1 MALIAF
7 GINHNTAPVEVREKV
22 AFTPDNL
29 MRALMSMRQEVC
41 ANESVILSTCNRTE
55 IYADL
60 AEEDISRVLAWI
72 AGFHGIEPEVLEHSS
87 YCHTRQ
93 QAVRHLMRVAS
104 GLDSMVLGEPQI
116 LGQVKQAFTQAK
128 DHGAVGAHF
137 ERLFQHTFAIAKK
150 VRTQTDIGA
159 NAVSV
164 AFASVQ
170 LAKHIF
176 SSLDKIKVLLIGAG
190 ETIELVAKHLLEQGA
205 RQMMVAN
212 RTLARANELAAPLGA
227 QVMTLAQIPE
237 HLAKADVVISS
248 TASQLPIL
256 GKGVVERA
264 LKQRRH
270 QPMFLVDLA
279 VPRDIEAEVAELDD
293 AYLYTVDDLQQIVQ
307 QNLASRQSAA
317 QAAEQIVD
325 AGVVEF
331 TQWQEARGTIDL
343 VRQYREQSEACKAR
357 YLERALKQLAEG
369 RPAEQVATELAN
381 KLTSNLIHAPTQA
394 LRRAALDQD
403 ENQLNLLQQIF
414 GLEQGKI

>member
-22 AFTPDNL
+22 AFTPDNV
-29 MRALMSMRQEVC
+29 MDALLSIRQELQ

-60 AEEDISRVLAWI
+60 DDAQVAGLRAWI
-72 AGFHGIEPEVLEHSS
+72 AGFHGIEHPVLEKSS
-87 YCHTRQ
+87 YFHAQ
-93 QAVRHLMRVAS
+93 QDAVKHLMRVAC

-116 LGQVKQAFTQAK
+116 LGQVKQAYTQAK
-128 DHGAVGAHF
+128 DSGAVGANF

-176 SSLDKIKVLLIGAG
+176 SSLEKVKVLLIGAG
-190 ETIELVAKHLLEQGA
+190 ETIELVARHLSEQGVS
-205 RQMMVAN
+205 QMMVAN
-212 RTLARANELAAPLGA
+212 RTLARANELAEPLGA
-227 QVMTLAQIPE
+227 QVMTLSQIPE
-237 HLAKADVVISS
+237 HLAQADVVISS

-256 GKGVVERA
+256 GKGVVETA

-293 AYLYTVDDLQQIVQ
+293 AYLYTVDDLQEIVQ
-307 QNLASRQSAA
+307 QNLASRQT
-317 QAAEQIVD
+317 AAEAAELIVD

-331 TQWQEARGTIDL
+331 TQWQEARGAIDL
-343 VRQYREQSEACKAR
+343 VRQYREQSESFKAK
-357 YLERALKQLAEG
+357 LHEKALKQLAEG
-369 RPAEQVATELAN
+369 RPAEQVVTELAN

-394 LRRAALDQD
+394 IRRAALDQD
-403 ENQLNLLQQIF
+403 ENLLNLLQQVF
-414 GLEQGKI
+414 GLSQDKT